1 MEDKLY
7 KTPNGK
13 TFEETY
19 LRERYGDKFG
29 LFVATGQLVE
39 IEGGTIED
47 EVQLEEEIWI
57 APNGKEFMT
66 SELVERYGPDG
77 FEKYKDQF
85 KKKNPTE
92 TPIPTPPQ
100 EVGGENVESD
110 YSIALKENLS
120 GSDTDTSDQFT
131 DEVNQIKLKKKAFDE
146 ETQKLLDELYTLNLP
161 DNEEADRMNEI
172 FQRPGGLTDEEYR
185 IAELDKYDFS
195 ENLTQGDKD
204 TRVQNILQNK
214 PNNINYRDNSDD
226 PSPVIR
232 EVDSIYKQNVKN
244 QQKEIQQ
251 TVDSIKQANQDA
263 QKAAQVNRANKKR
276 EEEAIIKLQQDGIKI
291 DEDFKSSLNLINED
305 FFDYTSSKKSANA
318 LNAAFNK
325 YGISANSGSLPYGQT
340 GRHAVFLTN
349 KDGSSQ
355 YAVKFTDVKL
365 DKAASMKEL
374 REFIIANAVEPKD
387 NYIPDAEEED
397 IIRKSFRAKNSRTQ
411 ALVNPDG
418 TLSTHLFTQYEEDGK
433 FYVVPTLFPKDP
445 NQSSSRREDWFK
457 LDMDDSITLAKR
469 RGEVF
474 EFATEKEAQDFA
486 EGAWKNVSTVDLEGE
501 KFYKERG
508 LDYSGART
516 MYDEYEAARDERL
529 MIDDIL
535 ERLENSDKYYEFSEE
550 EIEEIKLKYPDL
562 VVDGRVILD
571 AGSEEETTEL
581 RQRRDELLKIE
592 ESRFEGVIDNQDMAR
607 AREDFDAYLAGQ
619 RRKNAQGAAAINRLA
634 KYNYTMLD
642 AEVINTFGV
651 RASDLVNYVPTEEW
665 EAEVK
670 NDYIAKLNTIVQTED
685 AAALKYDLAKTY
697 FTEKEN
703 KNIQA
708 EFTDNWEAIQKSWT
722 DGYAR
727 GMAIEQIV
735 MMQLGITDMEDPND
749 KAEAALK
756 ISEALSQQSGTQ
768 SRVNARYFG
777 QKTSAEGWNNFKRDP
792 MEWALGLAANSISQ
806 MLPYGMWI
814 IPSTTATGVGIGAV
828 SGAPV
833 GGVGAVPGAI
843 TGGAWGLRTGF
854 GATSFAM
861 EYGNA
866 FLEAMDSQGYNFLN
880 PADVEMAIMDE
891 KVWEETND
899 RGVKRGL
906 TIGTVDFI
914 SAGLAGRVFK
924 AGTLATRTTALG
936 AFTAERFVF
945 DPFMEATGEYLAQK
959 SVGDEIDWLEVG
971 AEAGGGFGNQSS
983 QAAVN
988 VYIDQR
994 NRSTV
999 DIADKLANNRS
1010 FFMNERASNSRIS
1023 EWANNMFQLG
1033 KIDEATNQKIQKN
1046 VGTRKTV
1053 NELLGVNKA
1062 SRLNSGKTRRVRTR
1076 LSELIEAKNL
1086 LTATPS
1092 LKEVYAKTIKEI
1104 NEEIRQTVLDGDV
1117 VLEKDIQNNENVGGT
1132 GVNLDAVLGKTKEDA
1147 APTYYWRGKLVTK
1160 AKFMNNVEKQKE
1172 PGALQKLRNKLTGTI
1187 GASTKVFGDFEAQV
1201 ELKKLKDA
1209 IQERSTKKVDVQE
1222 QTTDGGTVGEGN
1234 VQQEL
1239 TIESVETETTKPEEL
1254 AVGTN
1259 AITFTRDGEIRNATY
1274 SEVVEDVS
1282 KENDEQTTGVKKVKF
1297 IGEVTNKKTG
1307 KKRKTKTNV
1316 GVPIQETRFK
1326 NFDVKEQL
1334 IEDGV
1339 LEEDFEGDIEV
1350 IEVTVVPETT
1360 KSKAAGNTIFKVRA
1374 REKGGTAF
1382 GSVIYEGIIATEK
1395 TTEDAVSETT
1405 EEAVSETT
1413 EEIFSDVELEN
1424 ISEELKD
1431 LEAFVKRENPKF
1443 SIKPNLTTQEKQKA
1457 LDDEAYRILTEAE
1470 NAGLSEDA
1478 YTVENPNIQT
1488 IPIVVTENSELG
1500 KRVKRMGLNELIGK
1514 KINLVMADQLV
1525 TNSRYMGGPFFP
1537 LQDGLYN
1544 KVAWASMD
1552 TKAANK
1558 IIKGAINADYTV
1570 VYNMTPNA
1578 VNANVAMRTEF
1589 LSRLEN
1595 LDAETQSIIF
1605 EQVKD
1610 HLANK
1615 VYKKDTAKVKELLTN
1630 STTLEEFFDGLDFD
1644 VTVKSKV
1651 IEDILPFRTKEAQTE
1666 LGQTLQ
1672 DLGITLEEVQESI
1685 TEQFVK
1691 DLPAGAMT
1699 MVLEV
1704 QDKNGNKVTEETKA
1718 EALISP
1724 KQQTEEGLKQ
1734 HPNYPVYIRGKAIGL
1749 LEETVPFWNV
1759 VPTSMETINKKAAGI
1774 ITDKQGRTRTRKQ
1787 QERDAMRGAEMNADK
1802 ARQTSEPT
1810 ASQYT
1815 RFINLLSK
1823 AFPGV
1828 EVVNDQAMFDE
1839 LLMQPSVVTL
1849 TTKQERTEKQIIYGA
1864 VFQGK
1869 IYLNPARSNFNTPIH
1884 EFGHIW
1890 NAMAKEFRPELYN
1903 KGIELIQGTEY
1914 VTQVLENKQYQKII
1928 KEMREDGATE
1938 AEIQEFINE
1947 EALAT
1952 AIGNKGESFVN
1963 ASIKKGFKNWLNRLF
1978 NFVKSVVGLSK
1989 YTDEQIQD
1997 ITLDEFLQGVV
2008 VDLLSGQEVFINAEV
2023 KNIDNTVKLM
2033 AVENDAITTMVSKL
2047 RQEGFS
2053 DVAIRKYLQ
2062 SKNFLATEIKEAMAI
2077 EADQVLFNDT
2087 FVPAEFG
2094 NVEGGMLVGK
2104 QIFDQV
2110 IKKLKAYA
2118 KPTRTKPRAETAEEK
2133 VIRANKLRAANPKL
2147 FALTDNEI
2155 LAKYPNVGIKGE
2167 IKGEP
2172 KTKAQIRQ
2180 KALEL
2185 LRANEIFQQQ
2195 PQITQEALIVALDR
2209 TIDTR
2214 ANVQVQQE
2222 ISAIKRTI
2230 KSRREGAKTL
2240 QEAKRRLRMYIRG
2253 AIPRT
2258 DNYTSTQVNK
2268 FIKIVAEATDATIL
2282 RDIDKIN
2289 AEVEKTREK
2298 IKKLVIRDIKKL
2310 VKDKSK
2316 KRITQSRKGKS
2327 KGVSAETQAFM
2338 EQADIVLNS
2347 VLKNDIDKLES
2358 IRQELAENEQEIFQL
2373 IIKLN
2378 DGQKLT
2384 RAEERLV
2391 NLAYAYDNFS
2401 DLQSLSLEEV
2411 QALLKK
2417 FKTLR
2422 AEGIKTFKSR
2432 REARALEQQAIN
2444 RQAEEQIVEDY
2455 SDIVVDDEGNAK
2467 NSQQLRRDRENI
2479 NKLLNEGKYMKWI
2492 MTYLNHWRMNSWN
2505 SVVTAF
2511 TNNMKHLGTLTTQI
2525 DNAGRGKF
2533 FFENI
2538 YKRLN
2543 RADEAN
2549 MQSYFRTQD
2558 TIDSIVNTVEGIDNG
2573 MKQVRELVYQ
2583 EGVINIRVREIKS
2596 DGTVQENFQTADY
2609 NRDQLLRIY
2618 ALYKD
2623 PIQRAKLEKQGFTP
2637 KVMEDVEAFLGTQ
2650 LTGVA
2655 DKIVEYLSNDY
2666 YNGIND
2672 VYRQV
2677 NDVNLSYI
2685 ANYFPTQTVSTAR
2698 FGRMLEDGDFGGLFN
2713 AETSPSLKERANV
2726 KDGVKTDVTFTQT
2739 LQTHVKQ
2746 MERYKAYAAPTKILA
2761 GIMSDPYV
2769 VSMLEAMGLTN
2780 NVRQAINY
2788 AINPDAFA
2796 KNSATN
2802 FKFINKLQSR
2812 YTSFALALKLM
2823 QIPKQASSFINALEE
2838 YTFRKDKA
2846 TLGLDVLMFM
2856 FDSAVLAAN
2865 LIAELVD
2872 YGLDKGLGVKIGLEN
2887 KPFQEAMLMSGT
2899 FRKRVALGV
2908 EGDLMGLESGQ
2919 PTYGS
2924 FETNQKLYAK
2934 LGRRGR
2940 KLAAMPTIIGDFMGV
2955 MGYMVNYR
2963 RNIKNG
2969 MPKAEALEAFND
2981 YNATQQSRRATEKI
2995 PLQMNPTIFTR
3006 AFTMFGSTLFLQMN
3020 KVMMKA
3026 DSILM
3031 DGYRYATEGQN
3042 KQDLPKIKD
3051 IRGLYLNLAIANV
3064 MFTAMSNIFLLTR
3077 GDDEDKQIAYQRM
3090 LDAMFGLNLIY
3101 ALPFIGESAEQA
3113 INDLRGTRRKA
3124 QGGINPIKSVWNRWM
3139 NAVKYD
3145 DKNAIS
3151 EGVKTLIE
3159 IYAGVQGDPLYALA
3173 EMFGGEFDEDTMYKL
3188 LGVSYSYRPKKQ
3200 KTTRR
3205 TTKRP
3210 KRESLDDV
3218 DVTFED
3224 ELTIE

>member
-1 MEDKLY
+1 MDNKLY

-13 TFEETY
+13 TFDEAY
-19 LRERYGDKFG
+19 LREKFG
-29 LFVATGQLVE
+29 DDFGLLVATGQLEE
-39 IEGGTIED
+39 IENPPLEEEVIED
-47 EVQLEEEIWI
+47 EIFI
-57 APNGKEFMT
+57 TPNGKEFT
-66 SELVERYGPDG
+66 TTQLIEKFGPVG
-77 FEKYKDQF
+77 FEEIKDQL
-85 KKKNPTE
+85 KKKNQDGTF
-92 TPIPTPPQ
+92 
-100 EVGGENVESD
+100 SD
-110 YSIALKENLS
+110 SSFNL
-120 GSDTDTSDQFT
+120 
-131 DEVNQIKLKKKAFDE
+131 
-146 ETQKLLDELYTLNLP
+146 
-161 DNEEADRMNEI
+161 EEALGVSDLSEVEPPSDERAEAVTVRDNQSFVNPAI
-172 FQRPGGLTDEEYR
+172 PPGVSEEDAAIKIQQDLEQNLQETAEFN
-185 IAELDKYDFS
+185 IAEAEYDSVSRARKLD
-195 ENLTQGDKD
+195 QDKA
-204 TRVQNILQNK
+204 NK
-214 PNNINYRDNSDD
+214 
-226 PSPVIR
+226 
-232 EVDSIYKQNVKN
+232 EFAKK
-244 QQKEIQQ
+244 QKETEQALENAGIQ
-251 TVDSIKQANQDA
+251 
-263 QKAAQVNRANKKR
+263 
-276 EEEAIIKLQQDGIKI
+276 L
-291 DEDFKSSLNLINED
+291 DEDFKSAIQLVNKDLVLAEQDEAARAING
-305 FFDYTSSKKSANA
+305 
-318 LNAAFNK
+318 AFGK
-325 YGISANSGSLPYGQT
+325 YGINAYSTGILGRDTIVIQNFDGTNSIT
-340 GRHAVFLTN
+340 VEV
-349 KDGSSQ
+349 DE
-355 YAVKFTDVKL
+355 FTDAQALENSKKIR
-365 DKAASMKEL
+365 D
-374 REFIIANAVEPKD
+374 FITLNAMNVED
-387 NYIPDAEEED
+387 NYTPEGKDED
-397 IIRKSFRAKNSRTQ
+397 LIRKAFRAKQSRPIG
-411 ALVNPDG
+411 LINDDG
-418 TLSTHLFTQYEEDGK
+418 TMSTHKFMQYEEDGK
-433 FYVVPTLFPKDP
+433 FYVVPTVFPRDP
-445 NQSSSRREDWFK
+445 ENMSTRREDWFK
-457 LDMDDSITLAKR
+457 FNMDDSITMAKL
-469 RGEVF
+469 RGEVYEF
-474 EFATEKEAQDFA
+474 ETEEEAQDFA
-486 EGAWKNVSTVDLEGE
+486 EGAWKNVSTVDLEGQR
-501 KFYKERG
+501 FYQDRG
-508 LDYSGART
+508 LDYNSARVLF
-516 MYDEYEAARDERL
+516 DNYEAARDERIFL
-529 MIDDIL
+529 ENVLAEAETVDKYGKLGPRALKFENLTEEEKELYGDLYVGGYLVNDAI
-535 ERLENSDKYYEFSEE
+535 ERLEEVK
-550 EIEEIKLKYPDL
+550 
-562 VVDGRVILD
+562 
-571 AGSEEETTEL
+571 
-581 RQRRDELLKIE
+581 QIE
-592 ESRFEGVIDNQDMAR
+592 ESLFETVIDNQDIAR
-607 AREDFDAYLAGQ
+607 AREDFDAYLAKQ
-619 RRKNAQGAAAINRLA
+619 RREKAQSAAAINQLA
-634 KYNYTMLD
+634 QFDYMKLD
-642 AEVINTFGV
+642 SETINQFGV
-651 RASDLVNYVPTEEW
+651 RADALPTYKPKTTY
-665 EAEVK
+665 EAKLKDSYLER
-670 NDYIAKLNTIVQTED
+670 LNTISQTEK
-685 AAALKYDLAKTY
+685 AAALKYDIAKTY
-697 FTEKEN
+697 FNEKEN
-703 KNIQA
+703 KYIQE
-708 EFTDNWEAIQKSWT
+708 EFVDNLESFMEQWRN
-722 DGYAR
+722 GYAR
-727 GMAIEQIV
+727 GMAIEQLV
-735 MMQLGITDMEDPND
+735 MMQLGITDMDDPND
-749 KAEAALK
+749 KEEAARK
-756 ISEALSQQSGTQ
+756 ISEALLSQSNKQ
-768 SRVNARYFG
+768 SRTVARYFN
-777 QKTSAEGWNNFKRDP
+777 QKSGAEGWNNFKRDP
-792 MEWALGLAANSISQ
+792 LEWMTSLAANSISQ

-814 IPSTTATGVGIGAV
+814 IPSTTAMGTGTGAAIG
-828 SGAPV
+828 GAT
-833 GGVGAVPGAI
+833 GGLPGAI
-843 TGGAWGLRTGF
+843 AGGKTGAVWGLRTGF
-854 GATSFAM
+854 AATSFAM

-866 FLEAMDSQGYNFLN
+866 FIEAMESQGYNYLN
-880 PADVEMAIMDE
+880 PADVEAAISDE
-891 KVWEETND
+891 NVWAETND

-906 TIGTVDFI
+906 AIGTVDFL
-914 SAGLAGRVFK
+914 SMGLAGRIFRASK
-924 AGTLATRTTALG
+924 LSGRGTALA
-936 AFTAERFVF
+936 AFTAERFTF

-959 SVGDEIDWLEVG
+959 AVGDEIDWLEIG
-971 AEAGGGFGNQSS
+971 AEAGGAAGNQTM

-994 NRSTV
+994 NRSNL
-999 DIADKLANNRS
+999 DIANRLANNINEL
-1010 FFMNERASNSRIS
+1010 MNESASDERIS
-1023 EWANNMFQLG
+1023 QWATNMFNLG
-1033 KIDEATNQKIQKN
+1033 KIDADTNQKIQKN
-1046 VGTRKTV
+1046 VGLR
-1053 NELLGVNKA
+1053 
-1062 SRLNSGKTRRVRTR
+1062 
-1076 LSELIEAKNL
+1076 
-1086 LTATPS
+1086 
-1092 LKEVYAKTIKEI
+1092 KTIKELLGGRKTKKAVKVRLAELLQAKEELSTDTNKKNIYKSVLKRI
-1104 NEEIRQTVLDGDV
+1104 NDEISQIVETGV
-1117 VLEKDIQNNENVGGT
+1117 VPEQMKIENNENVGGI
-1132 GVNLDAVLGKTKEDA
+1132 GVNLDAILGKTKPDKTAE
-1147 APTYYWRGKLVTK
+1147 YKWRGKRVTRQRFLDKLAKVTK
-1160 AKFMNNVEKQKE
+1160 ASQLGKNTGVSNDLEV
-1172 PGALQKLRNKLTGTI
+1172 LTELI
-1187 GASTKVFGDFEAQV
+1187 KV
-1201 ELKKLKDA
+1201 KDA
-1209 IQERSTKKVDVQE
+1209 IQKPSTEKVDVQE
-1222 QTTDGGTVGEGN
+1222 QTTDGSTVGEGN
-1234 VQQEL
+1234 VQQES
-1239 TIESVETETTKPEEL
+1239 TTESVTTETETESVEVLDDNQYATTPFLLRSRPKTAEEE
-1254 AVGTN
+1254 AVAYEGNKEKSEEFYIDKTIEKMKERGKTADEIFDKLVQRYGLMMN
-1259 AITFTRDGEIRNATY
+1259 EVLSFKKYVEGKVNGDIKTDIRTYRLGKQQAIANATA
-1274 SEVVEDVS
+1274 E
-1282 KENDEQTTGVKKVKF
+1282 
-1297 IGEVTNKKTG
+1297 
-1307 KKRKTKTNV
+1307 
-1316 GVPIQETRFK
+1316 
-1326 NFDVKEQL
+1326 
-1334 IEDGV
+1334 
-1339 LEEDFEGDIEV
+1339 
-1350 IEVTVVPETT
+1350 
-1360 KSKAAGNTIFKVRA
+1360 
-1374 REKGGTAF
+1374 
-1382 GSVIYEGIIATEK
+1382 
-1395 TTEDAVSETT
+1395 AVSETT
-1405 EEAVSETT
+1405 ETEETT

-1470 NAGLSEDA
+1470 NAGLSENA
-1478 YTVENPNIQT
+1478 YTVENPQVQT
-1488 IPIVVTENSELG
+1488 IPIIITENSELAN
-1500 KRVKRMGLNELIGK
+1500 RVRRMGLDELIGK

-1544 KVAWASMD
+1544 KVAWASMNK
-1552 TKAANK
+1552 KAAND
-1558 IIKGAINADYTV
+1558 IIKGAIDADYTV

-1578 VNANVAMRTEF
+1578 VNANVAIRTEF

-1595 LDAETQSIIF
+1595 LDADTQSIIF

-1610 HLANK
+1610 HLTDK
-1615 VYKKDTAKVKELLTN
+1615 VYGEKGKDTTKVKDLLTN
-1630 STTLEEFFDGLDFD
+1630 STTLEEFFDGLNFE
-1644 VTVKSKV
+1644 VTVKAKV
-1651 IEDILPFRTKEAQTE
+1651 IKDILPTKTKNAESE

-1704 QDKNGNKVTEETKA
+1704 QDKNGNKVTEQTKS
-1718 EALISP
+1718 EALITSE
-1724 KQQTEEGLKQ
+1724 QQTEEGLKP

-1759 VPTSMETINKKAAGI
+1759 VPDSMEKIDAKTTGQITRDSGKKSTAKQIVNDTMRSAMMNQ
-1774 ITDKQGRTRTRKQ
+1774 DKTV
-1787 QERDAMRGAEMNADK
+1787 
-1802 ARQTSEPT
+1802 QTSEPT

-1815 RFINLLSK
+1815 RFINLLTK

-1828 EVVNDQAMFDE
+1828 EVVNDQALFDE
-1839 LLMQPSVVTL
+1839 LLLQPSVVAL
-1849 TTKQERTEKQIIYGA
+1849 TTKAEREQKQIIYGA

-1890 NAMAKEFRPELYN
+1890 NTMAKELRPELYN

-2008 VDLLSGQEVFINAEV
+2008 VDLLSGEEVFVNAEV

-2033 AVENDAITTMVSKL
+2033 AVENDALTTMVSTL
-2047 RQEGFS
+2047 RQQGFS
-2053 DVAIRKYLQ
+2053 DIAIRKFLQ
-2062 SKNFLATEIKEAMAI
+2062 NKNYSAIEIKEAMAI
-2077 EADQVLFNDT
+2077 EAEQVLFNDS

-2094 NVEGGMLVGK
+2094 NVEGGMLVGR
-2104 QIFDQV
+2104 QLFDQV

-2118 KPTRTKPRAETAEEK
+2118 KPTRTKPRTETAEEK
-2133 VIRANKLRAANPKL
+2133 VIRANKLREANPKL
-2147 FALTDNEI
+2147 FALTDKEI

-2185 LRANEIFQQQ
+2185 LRENEIFQQQ
-2195 PQITQEALIVALDR
+2195 PQITQDALIVALDR
-2209 TIDTR
+2209 VIDTR
-2214 ANVQVQQE
+2214 ANVQVQKE

-2230 KSRREGAKTL
+2230 KNRKEGAKTL
-2240 QEAKRRLRMYIRG
+2240 QEAKRRLRMYIRS

-2289 AEVEKTREK
+2289 TEVEKTREK

-2316 KRITQSRKGKS
+2316 KRITQSRKGRS

-2338 EQADIVLNS
+2338 EQADIVLNA
-2347 VLKNDIDKLES
+2347 VLKNDLDKLES
-2358 IRQELAENEQEIFQL
+2358 IKQEIAENEQEIFQL
-2373 IIKLN
+2373 ILKLN

-2417 FKTLR
+2417 FKELR
-2422 AEGIKTFKSR
+2422 AEGIRTFKSR

-2444 RQAEEQIVEDY
+2444 KQAEEQIVEDY
-2455 SDIVVDDEGNAK
+2455 GDIVVDDEGNAK

-2511 TNNMKHLGTLTTQI
+2511 TNNMKHLGTLTNQI

-2549 MQSYFRTQD
+2549 MNGYFRTQD
-2558 TIDSIVNTVEGIDNG
+2558 TLDSIVNSIEGIDRG

-2583 EGVINIRVREIKS
+2583 EGVLTVRVREIKA
-2596 DGTVQENFQTADY
+2596 DGTVQKNFQTADY

-2623 PIQRAKLEKQGFTP
+2623 PVQRAKLEKQGFTP
-2637 KVMEDVEAFLGTQ
+2637 KVMEEVEAFLGTQ
-2650 LTGVA
+2650 LTEVA
-2655 DKIVEYLSNDY
+2655 DKIVDFLSNEY
-2666 YNGIND
+2666 YNEIND

-2726 KDGVKTDVTFTQT
+2726 KDGVRTDVSFTAT

-2769 VSMLEAMGLTN
+2769 VSMLEAMGLTKN
-2780 NVRQAINY
+2780 LKTAINY

-2796 KNSATN
+2796 KNTATN
-2802 FKFINKLQSR
+2802 FGFINRLQSR

-2846 TLGLDVLMFM
+2846 TVGLDVLMFM

-2865 LIAELVD
+2865 LVAELVD
-2872 YGLDKGLGVKIGLEN
+2872 YGLDKGAGIKIGLES
-2887 KPFQEAMLMSGT
+2887 KPFQEAMAMSST
-2899 FRKRVALGV
+2899 FRKRVELGV

-2919 PTYGS
+2919 PTYGN
-2924 FETNQKLYAK
+2924 FETNQKLWAK

-2940 KLAAMPTIIGDFMGV
+2940 RLAAMPTIIGDFMGV

-2969 MPKAEALEAFND
+2969 MTKAEALEAFND
-2981 YNATQQSRRATEKI
+2981 YNVTQQSRRATEKI

-3020 KVMMKA
+3020 KVMMKS

-3031 DGYRYATEGQN
+3031 DGYRYITEGQK

-3064 MFTAMSNIFLLTR
+3064 MFTAMANIFLLTR
-3077 GDDEDKQIAYQRM
+3077 GDDEDKRIAYQRM
-3090 LDAMFGLNLIY
+3090 MDAMFGLNLIY
-3101 ALPFIGESAEQA
+3101 SLPFIGQYAEQA
-3113 INDLRGTRRKA
+3113 IYDLRGERRKA
-3124 QGGINPIKSVWNRWM
+3124 SGGINPILSVYNKWRNGVR
-3139 NAVKYD
+3139 YD
-3145 DKNAIS
+3145 DENAILQ
-3151 EGVKTLIE
+3151 GARVLTE
-3159 IYAGVQGDPLYALA
+3159 IAFGVQGDPLIALA
-3173 EMFGGEFDEDTMYKL
+3173 ELFSGQFDEDTMYKL
-3188 LGVSYSYRPKKQ
+3188 LGVSYSYRPNKQ
-3200 KTTRR
+3200 KTTSR

-3210 KRESLDDV
+3210 KRASLDEV

-3224 ELTIE
+3224 ELIIE

>member
-1 MEDKLY
+1 MDNKLY

-13 TFEETY
+13 TFDEPY
-19 LRERYGDKFG
+19 LREKFG
-29 LFVATGQLVE
+29 DDFGLLVATGQLEE
-39 IEGGTIED
+39 IENPPLEEEVIED
-47 EVQLEEEIWI
+47 EIFLT
-57 APNGKEFMT
+57 PNGKEFT
-66 SELVERYGPDG
+66 TTQLIEKFGPVG
-77 FEKYKDQF
+77 FEEIKDQL
-85 KKKNPTE
+85 KKKNQDGTF
-92 TPIPTPPQ
+92 
-100 EVGGENVESD
+100 SD
-110 YSIALKENLS
+110 SSFNL
-120 GSDTDTSDQFT
+120 
-131 DEVNQIKLKKKAFDE
+131 
-146 ETQKLLDELYTLNLP
+146 
-161 DNEEADRMNEI
+161 EEALGVSDLSEVEPPSDERAEAVTVRDNQSFVNPAI
-172 FQRPGGLTDEEYR
+172 PPGVSEEDAAIKIQQDLEQNLQETAEFN
-185 IAELDKYDFS
+185 IAEAEYDSVSRARKLD
-195 ENLTQGDKD
+195 QDKA
-204 TRVQNILQNK
+204 NK
-214 PNNINYRDNSDD
+214 
-226 PSPVIR
+226 
-232 EVDSIYKQNVKN
+232 EFAKK
-244 QQKEIQQ
+244 QKETEQALENAGIQ
-251 TVDSIKQANQDA
+251 
-263 QKAAQVNRANKKR
+263 
-276 EEEAIIKLQQDGIKI
+276 L
-291 DEDFKSSLNLINED
+291 DEDFKSAIQLVNKDLVLAEQDEAARAING
-305 FFDYTSSKKSANA
+305 
-318 LNAAFNK
+318 AFGK
-325 YGISANSGSLPYGQT
+325 YGINAYSTGILGRDTIVIQNFDGTNSIT
-340 GRHAVFLTN
+340 VEV
-349 KDGSSQ
+349 DE
-355 YAVKFTDVKL
+355 FTDAQALENSKKIR
-365 DKAASMKEL
+365 D
-374 REFIIANAVEPKD
+374 FITLNAMNVED
-387 NYIPDAEEED
+387 NYTPEGKDED
-397 IIRKSFRAKNSRTQ
+397 LIRKAFRAKQSRPIG
-411 ALVNPDG
+411 LINDDG
-418 TLSTHLFTQYEEDGK
+418 TMSTHKFMQYEEDGK
-433 FYVVPTLFPKDP
+433 FYVVPTVFPRDP
-445 NQSSSRREDWFK
+445 ENMSTRREDWFK
-457 LDMDDSITLAKR
+457 FNMDDSITMAKL
-469 RGEVF
+469 RGEVYEF
-474 EFATEKEAQDFA
+474 ETEEEAQDFA
-486 EGAWKNVSTVDLEGE
+486 EGAWKNVSTVDLEGQR
-501 KFYKERG
+501 FYQDRG
-508 LDYSGART
+508 LDYNSARVLF
-516 MYDEYEAARDERL
+516 DNYEAARDERIFL
-529 MIDDIL
+529 ENVLAEAETVDKYGKLGPRALKFENLTEEEKELYGDLYVGGYLVNDAI
-535 ERLENSDKYYEFSEE
+535 ERLEEVK
-550 EIEEIKLKYPDL
+550 
-562 VVDGRVILD
+562 
-571 AGSEEETTEL
+571 
-581 RQRRDELLKIE
+581 QIE
-592 ESRFEGVIDNQDMAR
+592 ESLFETVIDNQDIAR
-607 AREDFDAYLAGQ
+607 AREDFDAYLAKQ
-619 RRKNAQGAAAINRLA
+619 RREKAQSAAAINQLA
-634 KYNYTMLD
+634 QFDYMKLD
-642 AEVINTFGV
+642 SETINQFGV
-651 RASDLVNYVPTEEW
+651 RADALPTYKPKTTY
-665 EAEVK
+665 EAKLKDSYLER
-670 NDYIAKLNTIVQTED
+670 LNTISQTEK
-685 AAALKYDLAKTY
+685 AAALKYDIAKTY
-697 FTEKEN
+697 FNEKEN
-703 KNIQA
+703 KYIQE
-708 EFTDNWEAIQKSWT
+708 EFVDNLESFMEQWRN
-722 DGYAR
+722 GYAR
-727 GMAIEQIV
+727 GMAIEQLV
-735 MMQLGITDMEDPND
+735 MMQLGITDMDDPND
-749 KAEAALK
+749 KEEAARK
-756 ISEALSQQSGTQ
+756 ISEALLSQSNKQ
-768 SRVNARYFG
+768 SRTVARYFN
-777 QKTSAEGWNNFKRDP
+777 QKSGAEGWNNFKRDP
-792 MEWALGLAANSISQ
+792 LEWMTSLAANSISQ

-814 IPSTTATGVGIGAV
+814 IPSTTAMGTGTGAAIG
-828 SGAPV
+828 GAT
-833 GGVGAVPGAI
+833 GGLPGAI
-843 TGGAWGLRTGF
+843 AGGKTGAVWGLRTGF
-854 GATSFAM
+854 AATSFAM

-866 FLEAMDSQGYNFLN
+866 FIEAMESQGYNYLN
-880 PADVEMAIMDE
+880 PADVEAAISDE
-891 KVWEETND
+891 NVWAETND

-906 TIGTVDFI
+906 AIGTVDFL
-914 SAGLAGRVFK
+914 SMGLAGRIFRASK
-924 AGTLATRTTALG
+924 LSGRGTALA
-936 AFTAERFVF
+936 AFTAERFTF

-959 SVGDEIDWLEVG
+959 AVGDEIDWLEIG
-971 AEAGGGFGNQSS
+971 AEAGGAAGNQTM

-994 NRSTV
+994 NRSNL
-999 DIADKLANNRS
+999 DIANRLANNINEL
-1010 FFMNERASNSRIS
+1010 MNESASDERIS
-1023 EWANNMFQLG
+1023 QWATNMFNLG
-1033 KIDEATNQKIQKN
+1033 KIDADTNQKIQKN
-1046 VGTRKTV
+1046 VGLR
-1053 NELLGVNKA
+1053 
-1062 SRLNSGKTRRVRTR
+1062 
-1076 LSELIEAKNL
+1076 
-1086 LTATPS
+1086 
-1092 LKEVYAKTIKEI
+1092 KTIKELLGGRKTKKAVKVRLAELLQAKEELSTDTNKKNIYKSVLKRI
-1104 NEEIRQTVLDGDV
+1104 NDEISQIVETGV
-1117 VLEKDIQNNENVGGT
+1117 VPEQMKIENNENVGGI
-1132 GVNLDAVLGKTKEDA
+1132 GVNLDAILGKTKPDKTAE
-1147 APTYYWRGKLVTK
+1147 YKWRGKRVTRQRFLDKLAKVTK
-1160 AKFMNNVEKQKE
+1160 ASQLGKNTGVSNDLEV
-1172 PGALQKLRNKLTGTI
+1172 LTELI
-1187 GASTKVFGDFEAQV
+1187 KV
-1201 ELKKLKDA
+1201 KDA
-1209 IQERSTKKVDVQE
+1209 IQKPSTEKVDVQE
-1222 QTTDGGTVGEGN
+1222 QTTDGSTVGEGN
-1234 VQQEL
+1234 VQQES
-1239 TIESVETETTKPEEL
+1239 TTESVTTETETESVEVLDDNQYATTPFLLRSRPKTAEEE
-1254 AVGTN
+1254 AVAYEGNKEKSEEFYIDKTIEKMKERGKTADEIFDKLVQRYGLMMN
-1259 AITFTRDGEIRNATY
+1259 EVLSFKKYVEGKVNGDIKTDIRTYRLGKQQAIANATA
-1274 SEVVEDVS
+1274 E
-1282 KENDEQTTGVKKVKF
+1282 
-1297 IGEVTNKKTG
+1297 
-1307 KKRKTKTNV
+1307 
-1316 GVPIQETRFK
+1316 
-1326 NFDVKEQL
+1326 
-1334 IEDGV
+1334 
-1339 LEEDFEGDIEV
+1339 
-1350 IEVTVVPETT
+1350 
-1360 KSKAAGNTIFKVRA
+1360 
-1374 REKGGTAF
+1374 
-1382 GSVIYEGIIATEK
+1382 
-1395 TTEDAVSETT
+1395 AVSETT
-1405 EEAVSETT
+1405 ETEETT

-1470 NAGLSEDA
+1470 NAGLSENA
-1478 YTVENPNIQT
+1478 YTVENPQVQT
-1488 IPIVVTENSELG
+1488 IPIIITENSELAN
-1500 KRVKRMGLNELIGK
+1500 RVRRMGLDELIGK

-1544 KVAWASMD
+1544 KVAWASMNK
-1552 TKAANK
+1552 KAAND
-1558 IIKGAINADYTV
+1558 IIKGAIDADYTV

-1578 VNANVAMRTEF
+1578 VNANVAIRTEF

-1595 LDAETQSIIF
+1595 LDADTQSIIF

-1610 HLANK
+1610 HLTDK
-1615 VYKKDTAKVKELLTN
+1615 VYGEKGKDTTKVKDLLTN
-1630 STTLEEFFDGLDFD
+1630 STTLEEFFDGLNFE
-1644 VTVKSKV
+1644 VTVKAKV
-1651 IEDILPFRTKEAQTE
+1651 IKDILPTKTKNAESE

-1704 QDKNGNKVTEETKA
+1704 QDKNGNKVTEQTKS
-1718 EALISP
+1718 EALITSE
-1724 KQQTEEGLKQ
+1724 QQTEEGLKP

-1759 VPTSMETINKKAAGI
+1759 VPDSMEKIDAKTTGQITRDSGKKSTAKQIVNDTMRSAMMNQ
-1774 ITDKQGRTRTRKQ
+1774 DKTV
-1787 QERDAMRGAEMNADK
+1787 
-1802 ARQTSEPT
+1802 QTSEPT

-1815 RFINLLSK
+1815 RFINLLTK

-1828 EVVNDQAMFDE
+1828 EVVNDQALFDE
-1839 LLMQPSVVTL
+1839 LLLQPSVVAL
-1849 TTKQERTEKQIIYGA
+1849 TTKAEREQKQIIYGA

-1890 NAMAKEFRPELYN
+1890 NTMAKELRPELYN

-2008 VDLLSGQEVFINAEV
+2008 VDLLSGEEVFVNAEV

-2033 AVENDAITTMVSKL
+2033 AVENDALTTMVSTL
-2047 RQEGFS
+2047 RQQGFS
-2053 DVAIRKYLQ
+2053 DIAIRKFLQ
-2062 SKNFLATEIKEAMAI
+2062 NKNYSAIEIKEAMAI
-2077 EADQVLFNDT
+2077 EAEQVLFNDS

-2094 NVEGGMLVGK
+2094 NVEGGMLVGR
-2104 QIFDQV
+2104 QLFDQV

-2118 KPTRTKPRAETAEEK
+2118 KPTRTKPRTETAEEK
-2133 VIRANKLRAANPKL
+2133 VIRANKLREANPKL
-2147 FALTDNEI
+2147 FALTDKEI

-2185 LRANEIFQQQ
+2185 LRENEIFQQQ
-2195 PQITQEALIVALDR
+2195 PQITQDALIVALDR
-2209 TIDTR
+2209 VIDTR
-2214 ANVQVQQE
+2214 ANVQVQKE

-2230 KSRREGAKTL
+2230 KNRKEGAKTL
-2240 QEAKRRLRMYIRG
+2240 QEAKRRLRMYIRS

-2289 AEVEKTREK
+2289 TEVEKTREK

-2316 KRITQSRKGKS
+2316 KRITQSRKGRS

-2338 EQADIVLNS
+2338 EQADIVLNA
-2347 VLKNDIDKLES
+2347 VLKNDLDKLES
-2358 IRQELAENEQEIFQL
+2358 IKQEIAENEQEIFQL
-2373 IIKLN
+2373 ILKLN

-2417 FKTLR
+2417 FKELR
-2422 AEGIKTFKSR
+2422 AEGIRTFKSR

-2444 RQAEEQIVEDY
+2444 KQAEEQIVEDY
-2455 SDIVVDDEGNAK
+2455 GDIVVDDEGNAK

-2511 TNNMKHLGTLTTQI
+2511 TNNMKHLGTLTNQI

-2549 MQSYFRTQD
+2549 MNGYFRTQD
-2558 TIDSIVNTVEGIDNG
+2558 TLDSIVNSIEGIDRG

-2583 EGVINIRVREIKS
+2583 EGVLTVRVREIKA
-2596 DGTVQENFQTADY
+2596 DGTVQKNFQTADY

-2623 PIQRAKLEKQGFTP
+2623 PVQRAKLEKQGFTP
-2637 KVMEDVEAFLGTQ
+2637 KVMEEVEAFLGTQ
-2650 LTGVA
+2650 LTEVA
-2655 DKIVEYLSNDY
+2655 DKIVDFLSNEY
-2666 YNGIND
+2666 YNEIND

-2726 KDGVKTDVTFTQT
+2726 KDGVRTDVSFTAT

-2769 VSMLEAMGLTN
+2769 VSMLEAMGLTKN
-2780 NVRQAINY
+2780 LKTAINY

-2796 KNSATN
+2796 KNTATN
-2802 FKFINKLQSR
+2802 FGFINRLQSR

-2846 TLGLDVLMFM
+2846 TVGLDVLMFM

-2865 LIAELVD
+2865 LVAELVD
-2872 YGLDKGLGVKIGLEN
+2872 YGLDKGAGIKIGLES
-2887 KPFQEAMLMSGT
+2887 KPFQEAMAMSST
-2899 FRKRVALGV
+2899 FRKRVELGV

-2919 PTYGS
+2919 PTYGN
-2924 FETNQKLYAK
+2924 FETNQKLWAK

-2940 KLAAMPTIIGDFMGV
+2940 RLAAMPTIIGDFMGV

-2969 MPKAEALEAFND
+2969 MTKAEALEAFND
-2981 YNATQQSRRATEKI
+2981 YNVTQQSRRATEKI

-3020 KVMMKA
+3020 KVMMKS

-3031 DGYRYATEGQN
+3031 DGYRYITEGQK

-3064 MFTAMSNIFLLTR
+3064 MFTAMANIFLLTR
-3077 GDDEDKQIAYQRM
+3077 GDDEDKRIAYQRM
-3090 LDAMFGLNLIY
+3090 MDAMFGLNLIY
-3101 ALPFIGESAEQA
+3101 SLPFIGQYAEQA
-3113 INDLRGTRRKA
+3113 IYDLRGERRKA
-3124 QGGINPIKSVWNRWM
+3124 SGGINPILSVYNKWRNGVR
-3139 NAVKYD
+3139 YD
-3145 DKNAIS
+3145 DENAILQ
-3151 EGVKTLIE
+3151 GARVLTE
-3159 IYAGVQGDPLYALA
+3159 IAFGVQGDPLIALA
-3173 EMFGGEFDEDTMYKL
+3173 ELFSGQFDEDTMYKL
-3188 LGVSYSYRPKKQ
+3188 LGVSYSYRPNKQ
-3200 KTTRR
+3200 KTTSR

-3210 KRESLDDV
+3210 KRASLDEV

-3224 ELTIE
+3224 ELIIE

>member
-1 MEDKLY
+1 MDNKLY

-13 TFEETY
+13 TFDEPY
-19 LRERYGDKFG
+19 LREKFG
-29 LFVATGQLVE
+29 DDFGLLVATGQLEE
-39 IEGGTIED
+39 IENPPLEEEVIED
-47 EVQLEEEIWI
+47 EIFLT
-57 APNGKEFMT
+57 PNGKEFT
-66 SELVERYGPDG
+66 TTQLIEKFGPVG
-77 FEKYKDQF
+77 FEEIKDQL
-85 KKKNPTE
+85 KKKNQDGTF
-92 TPIPTPPQ
+92 
-100 EVGGENVESD
+100 SD
-110 YSIALKENLS
+110 SSFNL
-120 GSDTDTSDQFT
+120 
-131 DEVNQIKLKKKAFDE
+131 
-146 ETQKLLDELYTLNLP
+146 
-161 DNEEADRMNEI
+161 EEALGVSDLSEVEPPADERAEAVTVRDNQSFVNPAI
-172 FQRPGGLTDEEYR
+172 PPGVSEEDAAIKIQQDLEQNLQETAEFN
-185 IAELDKYDFS
+185 IAEAEYDSVSRARKLD
-195 ENLTQGDKD
+195 QDKA
-204 TRVQNILQNK
+204 NK
-214 PNNINYRDNSDD
+214 
-226 PSPVIR
+226 
-232 EVDSIYKQNVKN
+232 EFAKK
-244 QQKEIQQ
+244 QKETEQALENAGIQ
-251 TVDSIKQANQDA
+251 
-263 QKAAQVNRANKKR
+263 
-276 EEEAIIKLQQDGIKI
+276 L
-291 DEDFKSSLNLINED
+291 DEDFKSAIQLVNKDLVLAEQDEAARAING
-305 FFDYTSSKKSANA
+305 
-318 LNAAFNK
+318 AFGK
-325 YGISANSGSLPYGQT
+325 YGINAYSTGILGRDTIVIQNFDGTNSIT
-340 GRHAVFLTN
+340 VEV
-349 KDGSSQ
+349 DE
-355 YAVKFTDVKL
+355 FTDAQALENSKKIR
-365 DKAASMKEL
+365 D
-374 REFIIANAVEPKD
+374 FITLNAMNVED
-387 NYIPDAEEED
+387 NYTPEGKDED
-397 IIRKSFRAKNSRTQ
+397 LIRKAFRAKQSRPIG
-411 ALVNPDG
+411 LINDDG
-418 TLSTHLFTQYEEDGK
+418 TMSTHKFMQYEEDGK
-433 FYVVPTLFPKDP
+433 FYVVPTVFPRDP
-445 NQSSSRREDWFK
+445 ENMSTRREDWFK
-457 LDMDDSITLAKR
+457 FNMDDSITMAKL
-469 RGEVF
+469 RGEVYEF
-474 EFATEKEAQDFA
+474 ETEEEAQDFA
-486 EGAWKNVSTVDLEGE
+486 EGAWKNVSTVDLEGQR
-501 KFYKERG
+501 FYQDRG
-508 LDYSGART
+508 LDYNSARVLF
-516 MYDEYEAARDERL
+516 DNYEAARDERIFL
-529 MIDDIL
+529 ENVLAEAETVDKYGKLGPRALKFENLTEEEKELYGDLYVGGYLVNDAI
-535 ERLENSDKYYEFSEE
+535 ERLEEVK
-550 EIEEIKLKYPDL
+550 
-562 VVDGRVILD
+562 
-571 AGSEEETTEL
+571 
-581 RQRRDELLKIE
+581 QIE
-592 ESRFEGVIDNQDMAR
+592 ESLFETVIDNQDIAR
-607 AREDFDAYLAGQ
+607 AREDFDAYLAKQ
-619 RRKNAQGAAAINRLA
+619 RREKAQSAAAINQLA
-634 KYNYTMLD
+634 QFDYMKLD
-642 AEVINTFGV
+642 SETINQFGV
-651 RASDLVNYVPTEEW
+651 RADALPTYKPKTTY
-665 EAEVK
+665 EAKLKDSYLER
-670 NDYIAKLNTIVQTED
+670 LNTISQTEK
-685 AAALKYDLAKTY
+685 AAALKYDIAKTY
-697 FTEKEN
+697 FNEKEN
-703 KNIQA
+703 KYIQE
-708 EFTDNWEAIQKSWT
+708 EFVDNLESFMEQWRN
-722 DGYAR
+722 GYAR
-727 GMAIEQIV
+727 GMAIEQLV
-735 MMQLGITDMEDPND
+735 MMQLGITDMDDPND
-749 KAEAALK
+749 KEEAARK
-756 ISEALSQQSGTQ
+756 ISEALLSQSNKQ
-768 SRVNARYFG
+768 SRTVARYFN
-777 QKTSAEGWNNFKRDP
+777 QKSGAEGWNNFKRDP
-792 MEWALGLAANSISQ
+792 LEWMTSLAANSISQ

-814 IPSTTATGVGIGAV
+814 IPSTTAMGTGTGAAIG
-828 SGAPV
+828 GAT
-833 GGVGAVPGAI
+833 GGLPGAI
-843 TGGAWGLRTGF
+843 AGGKTGAVWGLRTGF
-854 GATSFAM
+854 AATSFAM

-866 FLEAMDSQGYNFLN
+866 FIEAMESQGYNYLN
-880 PADVEMAIMDE
+880 PADVEAAISDE
-891 KVWEETND
+891 NVWAETND

-906 TIGTVDFI
+906 AIGTVDFL
-914 SAGLAGRVFK
+914 SMGLAGRIFRASK
-924 AGTLATRTTALG
+924 LSGRGTALA
-936 AFTAERFVF
+936 AFTAERFTF

-959 SVGDEIDWLEVG
+959 AVGDEIDWLEIG
-971 AEAGGGFGNQSS
+971 AEAGGAAGNQTM

-994 NRSTV
+994 NRSNL
-999 DIADKLANNRS
+999 DIANRLANNINEL
-1010 FFMNERASNSRIS
+1010 MNESASDERIS
-1023 EWANNMFQLG
+1023 QWATNMFNLG
-1033 KIDEATNQKIQKN
+1033 KIDADTNQKIQKN
-1046 VGTRKTV
+1046 VGLR
-1053 NELLGVNKA
+1053 
-1062 SRLNSGKTRRVRTR
+1062 
-1076 LSELIEAKNL
+1076 
-1086 LTATPS
+1086 
-1092 LKEVYAKTIKEI
+1092 KTIKELLGGRKTKKAVKVRLAELLQAKEELSTDTNKKNIYKSVLKRI
-1104 NEEIRQTVLDGDV
+1104 NDEISQIVETGV
-1117 VLEKDIQNNENVGGT
+1117 VPEQMKIENNENVGGI
-1132 GVNLDAVLGKTKEDA
+1132 GVNLDAILGKTKPDKTAE
-1147 APTYYWRGKLVTK
+1147 YKWRGKRVTRQRFLDKLAKVTK
-1160 AKFMNNVEKQKE
+1160 ASQLGKNTGVSNDLEV
-1172 PGALQKLRNKLTGTI
+1172 LTELI
-1187 GASTKVFGDFEAQV
+1187 KV
-1201 ELKKLKDA
+1201 KDA
-1209 IQERSTKKVDVQE
+1209 IQKPSTEKVDVQE
-1222 QTTDGGTVGEGN
+1222 QTTDGSTVGEGN
-1234 VQQEL
+1234 VQQES
-1239 TIESVETETTKPEEL
+1239 TTESVTTETETESVEVLDDNQYATTPFLLRSRPKTAEEE
-1254 AVGTN
+1254 AVAYEGNKEKSEEFYIDKTIEKMKERGKTADEIFDKLVQRYGLMMN
-1259 AITFTRDGEIRNATY
+1259 EVLSFKKYVEGKVNGDIKTDIRTYRLGKQQAIANATA
-1274 SEVVEDVS
+1274 E
-1282 KENDEQTTGVKKVKF
+1282 
-1297 IGEVTNKKTG
+1297 
-1307 KKRKTKTNV
+1307 
-1316 GVPIQETRFK
+1316 
-1326 NFDVKEQL
+1326 
-1334 IEDGV
+1334 
-1339 LEEDFEGDIEV
+1339 
-1350 IEVTVVPETT
+1350 
-1360 KSKAAGNTIFKVRA
+1360 
-1374 REKGGTAF
+1374 
-1382 GSVIYEGIIATEK
+1382 
-1395 TTEDAVSETT
+1395 AVSETT
-1405 EEAVSETT
+1405 ETEETT

-1470 NAGLSEDA
+1470 NAGLSENA
-1478 YTVENPNIQT
+1478 YTVENPQVQT
-1488 IPIVVTENSELG
+1488 IPIIITENSELAN
-1500 KRVKRMGLNELIGK
+1500 RVRRMGLDELIGK

-1544 KVAWASMD
+1544 KVAWASMNK
-1552 TKAANK
+1552 KAAND
-1558 IIKGAINADYTV
+1558 IIKGAIDADYTV

-1578 VNANVAMRTEF
+1578 VNANVAIRTEF

-1595 LDAETQSIIF
+1595 LDADTQSIIF

-1610 HLANK
+1610 HLTDK
-1615 VYKKDTAKVKELLTN
+1615 VYGEKGKDTTKVKDLLTN
-1630 STTLEEFFDGLDFD
+1630 STTLEEFFDGLNFE
-1644 VTVKSKV
+1644 VTVKAKV
-1651 IEDILPFRTKEAQTE
+1651 IKDILPTKTKNAESE

-1704 QDKNGNKVTEETKA
+1704 QDKNGNKVTEQTKS
-1718 EALISP
+1718 EALITSE
-1724 KQQTEEGLKQ
+1724 QQTEEGLKP

-1759 VPTSMETINKKAAGI
+1759 VPDSMEKIDAKTTGQITRDSGKKSTAKQIVNDTMRSAMMNQ
-1774 ITDKQGRTRTRKQ
+1774 DKTV
-1787 QERDAMRGAEMNADK
+1787 
-1802 ARQTSEPT
+1802 QTSEPT

-1815 RFINLLSK
+1815 RFINLLTK

-1828 EVVNDQAMFDE
+1828 EVVNDQALFDE
-1839 LLMQPSVVTL
+1839 LLLQPSVVAL
-1849 TTKQERTEKQIIYGA
+1849 TTKAEREQKQIIYGA

-1890 NAMAKEFRPELYN
+1890 NTMAKELRPELYN

-2008 VDLLSGQEVFINAEV
+2008 VDLLSGEEVFVNAEV

-2033 AVENDAITTMVSKL
+2033 AVENDALTTMVSTL
-2047 RQEGFS
+2047 RQQGFS
-2053 DVAIRKYLQ
+2053 DIAIRKFLQ
-2062 SKNFLATEIKEAMAI
+2062 NKNYSAIEIKEAMAI
-2077 EADQVLFNDT
+2077 EAEQVLFNDS

-2094 NVEGGMLVGK
+2094 NVEGGMLVGR
-2104 QIFDQV
+2104 QLFDQV

-2118 KPTRTKPRAETAEEK
+2118 KPTRTKPRTETAEEK
-2133 VIRANKLRAANPKL
+2133 VIRANKLREANPKL
-2147 FALTDNEI
+2147 FALTDKEI

-2185 LRANEIFQQQ
+2185 LRENEIFQQQ
-2195 PQITQEALIVALDR
+2195 PQITQDALIVALDR
-2209 TIDTR
+2209 VIDTR
-2214 ANVQVQQE
+2214 ANVQVQKE

-2230 KSRREGAKTL
+2230 KNRKEGAKTL
-2240 QEAKRRLRMYIRG
+2240 QEAKRRLRMYIRS

-2289 AEVEKTREK
+2289 TEVEKTREK

-2316 KRITQSRKGKS
+2316 KRITQSRKGRS

-2338 EQADIVLNS
+2338 EQADIVLNA
-2347 VLKNDIDKLES
+2347 VLKNDLDKLES
-2358 IRQELAENEQEIFQL
+2358 IKQEIAENEQEIFQL
-2373 IIKLN
+2373 ILKLN

-2417 FKTLR
+2417 FKELR
-2422 AEGIKTFKSR
+2422 AEGIRTFKSR

-2444 RQAEEQIVEDY
+2444 KQAEEQIVEDY
-2455 SDIVVDDEGNAK
+2455 GDIVVDDEGNAK

-2511 TNNMKHLGTLTTQI
+2511 TNNMKHLGTLTNQI

-2549 MQSYFRTQD
+2549 MNGYFRTQD
-2558 TIDSIVNTVEGIDNG
+2558 TLDSIVNSIEGIDRG

-2583 EGVINIRVREIKS
+2583 EGVLTVRVREIKA
-2596 DGTVQENFQTADY
+2596 DGTVQKNFQTADY

-2623 PIQRAKLEKQGFTP
+2623 PVQRAKLEKQGFTP
-2637 KVMEDVEAFLGTQ
+2637 KVMEEVEAFLGTQ
-2650 LTGVA
+2650 LTEVA
-2655 DKIVEYLSNDY
+2655 DKIVDFLSNEY
-2666 YNGIND
+2666 YNEIND

-2726 KDGVKTDVTFTQT
+2726 KDGVRTDVSFTAT

-2769 VSMLEAMGLTN
+2769 VSMLEAMGLTKN
-2780 NVRQAINY
+2780 LKTAINY

-2796 KNSATN
+2796 KNTATN
-2802 FKFINKLQSR
+2802 FGFINRLQSR

-2846 TLGLDVLMFM
+2846 TVGLDVLMFM

-2865 LIAELVD
+2865 LVAELVD
-2872 YGLDKGLGVKIGLEN
+2872 YGLDKGAGIKIGLES
-2887 KPFQEAMLMSGT
+2887 KPFQEAMAMSST
-2899 FRKRVALGV
+2899 FRKRVELGV

-2919 PTYGS
+2919 PTYGN
-2924 FETNQKLYAK
+2924 FETNQKLWAK

-2940 KLAAMPTIIGDFMGV
+2940 RLAAMPTIIGDFMGV

-2969 MPKAEALEAFND
+2969 MTKAEALEAFND
-2981 YNATQQSRRATEKI
+2981 YNVTQQSRRATEKI

-3020 KVMMKA
+3020 KVMMKS

-3031 DGYRYATEGQN
+3031 DGYRYITEGQK

-3064 MFTAMSNIFLLTR
+3064 MFTAMANIFLLTR
-3077 GDDEDKQIAYQRM
+3077 GDDEDKRIAYQRM
-3090 LDAMFGLNLIY
+3090 MDAMFGLNLIY
-3101 ALPFIGESAEQA
+3101 SLPFIGQYAEQA
-3113 INDLRGTRRKA
+3113 IYDLRGERRKA
-3124 QGGINPIKSVWNRWM
+3124 SGGINPILSVYNKWRNGVR
-3139 NAVKYD
+3139 YD
-3145 DKNAIS
+3145 DENAILQ
-3151 EGVKTLIE
+3151 GARVLTE
-3159 IYAGVQGDPLYALA
+3159 IAFGVQGDPLIALA
-3173 EMFGGEFDEDTMYKL
+3173 ELFSGQFDEDTMYKL
-3188 LGVSYSYRPKKQ
+3188 LGVSYSYRPNKQ
-3200 KTTRR
+3200 KTRSR

-3210 KRESLDDV
+3210 KRASLDEV

-3224 ELTIE
+3224 ELIIE

>member
-1 MEDKLY
+1 MEK
-7 KTPNGK
+7 KFKAPNGK
-13 TFEETY
+13 LFSEEV
-19 LRERYGDKFG
+19 LRERYGDQFG
-29 LFVATGQLVE
+29 MFVATGQLQEVE
-39 IEGGTIED
+39 MDALLD
-47 EVQLEEEIWI
+47 EINLEEEIYI
-57 APNGKEFMT
+57 TPNGEEFMT
-66 SELVERYGPDG
+66 SQLIERYGTTG
-77 FEKYKDQF
+77 FEEIKDQL
-85 KKKNPTE
+85 KKKNPDL
-92 TPIPTPPQ
+92 
-100 EVGGENVESD
+100 GGETMESD
-110 YSIALKENLS
+110 YSIALKRNLA
-120 GSDTDTSDQFT
+120 GSDTDTSDLYT
-131 DEVNQIKLKKKAFDE
+131 DKVNQIKLKKKAFDE
-146 ETQKLLDELYTLNLP
+146 ESQRLLDELYALNLP
-161 DNEEADRMNEI
+161 KDEETQRLEEI
-172 FQRPGGLTDEEYR
+172 FTRPMGFTEDEER
-185 IAELDKYDFS
+185 ALELNEYDFS
-195 ENLTQGDKD
+195 ENLTQEEKD
-204 TRVQNILQNK
+204 TRVQNILQNQ
-214 PNNINYRDNSDD
+214 PNSVNQLDYSDD
-226 PSPVIR
+226 PSPIIR
-232 EVDSIYKQNVKN
+232 EVDSVYKQNVKK
-244 QQKEIQQ
+244 QQEEIQQ
-251 TVDSIKQANQDA
+251 TVDSIKLANKEA
-263 QKAAQVNRANKKR
+263 QQAAQVNRANKKR
-276 EEEAIIKLQQDGIKI
+276 EDEALIKLQKEGIKI
-291 DEDFKSSLNLINED
+291 DEDFKMSLNLINED
-305 FFDYTSSKKSANA
+305 FFDYTSSRKSANA

-325 YGISANSGSLPYGQT
+325 YGISANSGALPYGQT

-349 KDGSSQ
+349 KDGSAQ
-355 YAVKFTDVKL
+355 YAVKFSDVEL
-365 DKAASMKEL
+365 DKAASVKEL
-374 REFIIANAVEPKD
+374 REFLMANAVEPTN
-387 NYIPDAEEED
+387 NYTPEDSSFED
-397 IIRKSFRAKNSRTQ
+397 IIRKSFRAKNMRSK

-445 NQSSSRREDWFK
+445 NNVTSRREDWFK
-457 LDMDDSITLAKR
+457 FNLDDSVAEAKS

-474 EFATEKEAQDFA
+474 EFNTEKEAQDFA
-486 EGAWKNVSTVDLEGE
+486 EGLWKNVSTIDLEGE
-501 KFYKERG
+501 QFYNERG
-508 LDYSGART
+508 LEYSGART

-529 MIDDIL
+529 VIDEIL
-535 ERLENSDKYYEFSEE
+535 ERLEDSDKFYEFSED
-550 EIEEIKLKYPDL
+550 EILEIKEKYPDL

-571 AGSEEETTEL
+571 AENEDEGAEL

-592 ESRFEGVIDNQDMAR
+592 EARFEAVIDNQDMAR
-607 AREDFDAYLAGQ
+607 AREDFDAYLATK
-619 RRKNAQGAAAINRLA
+619 RRENAQGAAALNRYA

-651 RASDLVNYVPTEEW
+651 RASDIVNYVPTEEW
-665 EAEVK
+665 EAELK
-670 NDYIAKLNTIVQTED
+670 NDYIARLNTIVQTED

-708 EFTDNWEAIQKSWT
+708 EFTDNWEAIQKSWS

-735 MMQLGITDMEDPND
+735 LMQLGITDMEDPND

-792 MEWALGLAANSISQ
+792 MEWAVGLAANSISQ

-814 IPSTTATGVGIGAV
+814 IPSTTATGVGTGAIA
-828 SGAPV
+828 GAPA

-880 PADVEMAIMDE
+880 PEDVELAIMDE
-891 KVWEETND
+891 EVWAETND

-924 AGTLATRTTALG
+924 AGNLASRTTALG
-936 AFTAERFVF
+936 AFTAERFAF

-959 SVGDEIDWLEVG
+959 SVGDEIDWLEIG

-994 NRSTV
+994 NRSTIN
-999 DIADKLANNRS
+999 IAEKLANNRS
-1010 FFMNERASNSRIS
+1010 YLMNERASNTRIS
-1023 EWANNMFQLG
+1023 EWANNMFKLG

-1104 NEEIRQTVLDGDV
+1104 NEEIRQTVLEGDV

-1132 GVNLDAVLGKTKEDA
+1132 GVNLEGIFGKTKEDA
-1147 APTYYWRGKLVTK
+1147 APTYYWRGKLVTR

-1172 PGALQKLRNKLTGTI
+1172 PGTLQKLRDKLTGTI
-1187 GASTKVFGDFEAQV
+1187 GASTKVFGDLEAQV

-1234 VQQEL
+1234 VQQQL

-1254 AVGTN
+1254 EVGTN
-1259 AITFTRDGEIRNATY
+1259 AITFTRDSKTRSATY
-1274 SEVVEDVS
+1274 SEVIEDVS

-1307 KKRKTKTNV
+1307 KKRKVKNSS
-1316 GVPIQETRFK
+1316 VPIEETRYK
-1326 NFDVKEQL
+1326 NYDVKEQL
-1334 IEDGV
+1334 IEDG
-1339 LEEDFEGDIEV
+1339 LIEADEDVDIEV
-1350 IEVTVVPETT
+1350 IEVVVVPKTT
-1360 KSKAAGNTIFKVRA
+1360 KSNAAGNTIFKVRVK
-1374 REKGGTAF
+1374 EKGGTAF
-1382 GSVIYEGIIATEK
+1382 GSPIYEGIIATEK
-1395 TTEDAVSETT
+1395 TTA
-1405 EEAVSETT
+1405 EAVSETT
-1413 EEIFSDVELEN
+1413 ETEETTEKIFSDVELEN

-1470 NAGLSEDA
+1470 NAGLSENA
-1478 YTVENPNIQT
+1478 YTVENPQVQT

-1500 KRVKRMGLNELIGK
+1500 KRVKRMGLDELIGK

-1552 TKAANK
+1552 TKAADK
-1558 IIKGAINADYTV
+1558 IIKGAIDADYTV

-1595 LDAETQSIIF
+1595 LDADTQSIIF

-1615 VYKKDTAKVKELLTN
+1615 VYGEKGKDTTKVKDLLTN
-1630 STTLEEFFDGLDFD
+1630 STTLEEFFDGLNFD
-1644 VTVKSKV
+1644 VTVKAKV
-1651 IEDILPFRTKEAQTE
+1651 IRDILPTKTKNAESE

-1704 QDKNGNKVTEETKA
+1704 QDKNGNKVTEQTKG
-1718 EALISP
+1718 EALITP
-1724 KQQTEEGLKQ
+1724 EQQTEEGLKP

-1759 VPTSMETINKKAAGI
+1759 VPDSMEKIDAKTTGEIKRDSGKKSTA
-1774 ITDKQGRTRTRKQ
+1774 KQIENDTMRS
-1787 QERDAMRGAEMNADK
+1787 AMMNADK

-1828 EVVNDQAMFDE
+1828 EVVTDQTLFDE
-1839 LLMQPSVVTL
+1839 LLLQPSVVTL
-1849 TTKQERTEKQIIYGA
+1849 TTKQERTERPIIYGA

-1890 NAMAKEFRPELYN
+1890 NAMAKELRPELYN

-2008 VDLLSGQEVFINAEV
+2008 VDLLSGQEVFVNAEV

-2033 AVENDAITTMVSKL
+2033 AVENDALTTMVSSL

-2062 SKNFLATEIKEAMAI
+2062 SKNFVATEIKEAMAI
-2077 EADQVLFNDT
+2077 ETDQVLFNDS

-2094 NVEGGMLVGK
+2094 NVEGGMTVGK

-2118 KPTRTKPRAETAEEK
+2118 KPTRTKPKAETAEEK
-2133 VIRANKLRAANPKL
+2133 VIRANKLREANPKL

-2195 PQITQEALIVALDR
+2195 PQVTKDALVVALDR
-2209 TIDTR
+2209 VIDTR
-2214 ANVQVQQE
+2214 ANVQVQKE

-2230 KSRREGAKTL
+2230 KNRKEGARTL

-2282 RDIDKIN
+2282 RDVDKIN
-2289 AEVEKTREK
+2289 KEVEKTREK

-2316 KRITQSRKGKS
+2316 KRITESRKGKS

-2347 VLKNDIDKLES
+2347 VLKNDVEKLES

-2373 IIKLN
+2373 ILKLN

-2411 QALLKK
+2411 QALLQKL
-2417 FKTLR
+2417 KTLR

-2444 RQAEEQIVEDY
+2444 KQAEEQIVEDY

-2479 NKLLNEGKYMKWI
+2479 NKLLNDGKYMKWI
-2492 MTYLNHWRMNSWN
+2492 MAYLNHWRMNNWN
-2505 SVVTAF
+2505 SVITAF

-2549 MQSYFRTQD
+2549 MQGYFRTQD
-2558 TIDSIVNTVEGIDNG
+2558 TIDSIVNTIEGIDKG
-2573 MKQVRELVYQ
+2573 MRQVRELVYQ
-2583 EGVINIRVREIKS
+2583 KGVINIRVREIKS
-2596 DGTVQENFQTADY
+2596 DGTVQENFQSADY

-2650 LTGVA
+2650 LTQVA

-2739 LQTHVKQ
+2739 LETHVKQ

-2769 VSMLEAMGLTN
+2769 VSMLEAMGLTK
-2780 NVRQAINY
+2780 NVRTAINY

-2796 KNSATN
+2796 NNSATN

-2838 YTFRKDKA
+2838 YTFRKGKA
-2846 TLGLDVLMFM
+2846 TPGLDVLMFM

-2865 LIAELVD
+2865 LVAELVD
-2872 YGLDKGLGVKIGLEN
+2872 YGLDKGAGIKIGLEN

-2919 PTYGS
+2919 PTYGN
-2924 FETNQKLYAK
+2924 FETNQKLWAK

-2969 MPKAEALEAFND
+2969 MSKAEALEAFND

-3031 DGYRYATEGQN
+3031 DGTRYVREGQN
-3042 KQDLPKIKD
+3042 KQDLPKLKD
-3051 IRGLYLNLAIANV
+3051 IRGLYLNLAVANV

-3090 LDAMFGLNLIY
+3090 KDAMFGLNLIY
-3101 ALPFIGESAEQA
+3101 ALPFIGQYAEQSM
-3113 INDLRGTRRKA
+3113 NDLRGSRRKA
-3124 QGGINPIKSVWNRWM
+3124 SGGINPILSVYSKWRNGVQYD
-3139 NAVKYD
+3139 NA
-3145 DKNAIS
+3145 NAILQLAR
-3151 EGVKTLIE
+3151 VTTE
-3159 IYAGVQGDPLYALA
+3159 IGLGVQGDPLIGLA
-3173 EMFGGEFDEDTMYKL
+3173 ETFSGQFDEDSMYKM
-3188 LGVSYSYRPKKQ
+3188 LGVSYSYRPNKQSSSRRSKKR
-3200 KTTRR
+3200 KSPA
-3205 TTKRP
+3205 KRNTSDIDIEF
-3210 KRESLDDV
+3210 ESID
-3218 DVTFED
+3218 FE
-3224 ELTIE
+3224 

>member
-1 MEDKLY
+1 MDNKLY

-13 TFEETY
+13 TFDEPY
-19 LRERYGDKFG
+19 LREKFG
-29 LFVATGQLVE
+29 DDFGLLVATGQLEE
-39 IEGGTIED
+39 IENPPLEEEVIED
-47 EVQLEEEIWI
+47 EIFI
-57 APNGKEFMT
+57 TPNGKEFT
-66 SELVERYGPDG
+66 TTQLIEKFGPVG
-77 FEKYKDQF
+77 FEEIKDQL
-85 KKKNPTE
+85 KKKNQDGTF
-92 TPIPTPPQ
+92 
-100 EVGGENVESD
+100 SD
-110 YSIALKENLS
+110 SSFNL
-120 GSDTDTSDQFT
+120 
-131 DEVNQIKLKKKAFDE
+131 
-146 ETQKLLDELYTLNLP
+146 
-161 DNEEADRMNEI
+161 EEALGVSDLSEVEPPSDERAEAVTVRDNQSFVNPAI
-172 FQRPGGLTDEEYR
+172 PPGVSEEDAAIKIQQDLEQNLQETAEFN
-185 IAELDKYDFS
+185 IAEAEYDSVSRARKLD
-195 ENLTQGDKD
+195 QDKA
-204 TRVQNILQNK
+204 NK
-214 PNNINYRDNSDD
+214 
-226 PSPVIR
+226 
-232 EVDSIYKQNVKN
+232 EFAKK
-244 QQKEIQQ
+244 QKETEQALENAGIQ
-251 TVDSIKQANQDA
+251 
-263 QKAAQVNRANKKR
+263 
-276 EEEAIIKLQQDGIKI
+276 L
-291 DEDFKSSLNLINED
+291 DEDFKSAIQLVNKDLVLAEQDEAARAING
-305 FFDYTSSKKSANA
+305 
-318 LNAAFNK
+318 AFGK
-325 YGISANSGSLPYGQT
+325 YGINAYSTGILGRDTIVIQNFDGTNSIT
-340 GRHAVFLTN
+340 VEV
-349 KDGSSQ
+349 DE
-355 YAVKFTDVKL
+355 FTDAQALENSKKIR
-365 DKAASMKEL
+365 D
-374 REFIIANAVEPKD
+374 FITLNAMNVED
-387 NYIPDAEEED
+387 NYTPEGKDED
-397 IIRKSFRAKNSRTQ
+397 LIRKAFRAKQSRPIG
-411 ALVNPDG
+411 LINDDG
-418 TLSTHLFTQYEEDGK
+418 TMSTHKFMQYEEDGK
-433 FYVVPTLFPKDP
+433 FYVVPTVFPRDP
-445 NQSSSRREDWFK
+445 ENMSTRREDWFK
-457 LDMDDSITLAKR
+457 FNMDDSITMAKL
-469 RGEVF
+469 RGEVYEF
-474 EFATEKEAQDFA
+474 ETEEEAQDFA
-486 EGAWKNVSTVDLEGE
+486 EGAWKNVSTVDLEGQR
-501 KFYKERG
+501 FYQDRG
-508 LDYSGART
+508 LDYNSARVLF
-516 MYDEYEAARDERL
+516 DNYEAARDERIFL
-529 MIDDIL
+529 ENVLAEAETVDKYGKLGPRALKFENLTEEEKELYGDLYVGGYLVNDAI
-535 ERLENSDKYYEFSEE
+535 ERLEEVK
-550 EIEEIKLKYPDL
+550 
-562 VVDGRVILD
+562 
-571 AGSEEETTEL
+571 
-581 RQRRDELLKIE
+581 QIE
-592 ESRFEGVIDNQDMAR
+592 ESLFETVIDNQDIAR
-607 AREDFDAYLAGQ
+607 AREDFDAYLAKQ
-619 RRKNAQGAAAINRLA
+619 RREKAQSAAAINQLA
-634 KYNYTMLD
+634 QFDYMKLD
-642 AEVINTFGV
+642 SETINQFGV
-651 RASDLVNYVPTEEW
+651 RADALPTYKPKTTY
-665 EAEVK
+665 EAKLKDSYLER
-670 NDYIAKLNTIVQTED
+670 LNTISQTEK
-685 AAALKYDLAKTY
+685 AAALKYDIAKTY
-697 FTEKEN
+697 FNEKEN
-703 KNIQA
+703 KYIQE
-708 EFTDNWEAIQKSWT
+708 EFVDNLESFMEQWRN
-722 DGYAR
+722 GYAR
-727 GMAIEQIV
+727 GMAIEQLV
-735 MMQLGITDMEDPND
+735 MMQLGITDMDDPND
-749 KAEAALK
+749 KEEAARK
-756 ISEALSQQSGTQ
+756 ISEALLSQSNKQ
-768 SRVNARYFG
+768 SRTVARYFN
-777 QKTSAEGWNNFKRDP
+777 QKSGAEGWNNFKRDP
-792 MEWALGLAANSISQ
+792 LEWMTSLAANSISQ

-814 IPSTTATGVGIGAV
+814 IPSTTAMGTGTGAAIG
-828 SGAPV
+828 GAT
-833 GGVGAVPGAI
+833 GGLPGAI
-843 TGGAWGLRTGF
+843 AGGKTGAVWGLRTGF
-854 GATSFAM
+854 AATSFAM

-866 FLEAMDSQGYNFLN
+866 FIEAMESQGYNYLN
-880 PADVEMAIMDE
+880 PADVEAAISDE
-891 KVWEETND
+891 NVWAETND

-906 TIGTVDFI
+906 AIGTVDFL
-914 SAGLAGRVFK
+914 SMGLAGRIFRASK
-924 AGTLATRTTALG
+924 LSGRGTALA
-936 AFTAERFVF
+936 AFTAERFTF

-959 SVGDEIDWLEVG
+959 AVGDEIDWLEIG
-971 AEAGGGFGNQSS
+971 AEAGGAAGNQTM

-994 NRSTV
+994 NRSNL
-999 DIADKLANNRS
+999 DIANRLANNINEL
-1010 FFMNERASNSRIS
+1010 MNESASDERIS
-1023 EWANNMFQLG
+1023 QWATNMFNLG
-1033 KIDEATNQKIQKN
+1033 KIDADTNQKIQKN
-1046 VGTRKTV
+1046 VGLR
-1053 NELLGVNKA
+1053 
-1062 SRLNSGKTRRVRTR
+1062 
-1076 LSELIEAKNL
+1076 
-1086 LTATPS
+1086 
-1092 LKEVYAKTIKEI
+1092 KTIKELLGGRKTKKAVKVRLAELLQAKEELSTDTNKKNIYKSVLKRI
-1104 NEEIRQTVLDGDV
+1104 NDEISQIVETGV
-1117 VLEKDIQNNENVGGT
+1117 VPEQMKIENNENVGGI
-1132 GVNLDAVLGKTKEDA
+1132 GVNLDAILGKTKPDKTAE
-1147 APTYYWRGKLVTK
+1147 YKWRGKRVTRQRFLDKLAKVTK
-1160 AKFMNNVEKQKE
+1160 ASQLGKNTGVSNDLEV
-1172 PGALQKLRNKLTGTI
+1172 LTELI
-1187 GASTKVFGDFEAQV
+1187 KV
-1201 ELKKLKDA
+1201 KDA
-1209 IQERSTKKVDVQE
+1209 IQKPSTEKVDVQE
-1222 QTTDGGTVGEGN
+1222 QTTDGSTVGEGN
-1234 VQQEL
+1234 VQQES
-1239 TIESVETETTKPEEL
+1239 TTESVTTETETESVEVLDDNQYATTPFLLRSRPKTAEEE
-1254 AVGTN
+1254 AVAYEGNKEKSEEFYIDKTIEKMKERGKTADEIFDKLVQRYGLMMN
-1259 AITFTRDGEIRNATY
+1259 EVLSFKKYVEGKVNGDIKTDIRTYRLGKQQAIANATA
-1274 SEVVEDVS
+1274 E
-1282 KENDEQTTGVKKVKF
+1282 
-1297 IGEVTNKKTG
+1297 
-1307 KKRKTKTNV
+1307 
-1316 GVPIQETRFK
+1316 
-1326 NFDVKEQL
+1326 
-1334 IEDGV
+1334 
-1339 LEEDFEGDIEV
+1339 
-1350 IEVTVVPETT
+1350 
-1360 KSKAAGNTIFKVRA
+1360 
-1374 REKGGTAF
+1374 
-1382 GSVIYEGIIATEK
+1382 
-1395 TTEDAVSETT
+1395 AVSETT
-1405 EEAVSETT
+1405 ETEETT

-1470 NAGLSEDA
+1470 NAGLSENA
-1478 YTVENPNIQT
+1478 YTVENPQVQT
-1488 IPIVVTENSELG
+1488 IPIIITENSELAN
-1500 KRVKRMGLNELIGK
+1500 RVRRMGLDELIGK

-1544 KVAWASMD
+1544 KVAWASMNK
-1552 TKAANK
+1552 KAAND
-1558 IIKGAINADYTV
+1558 IIKGAIDADYTV

-1578 VNANVAMRTEF
+1578 VNANVAIRTEF

-1595 LDAETQSIIF
+1595 LDADTQSIIF

-1610 HLANK
+1610 HLTDK
-1615 VYKKDTAKVKELLTN
+1615 VYGEKGKDTTKVKDLLTN
-1630 STTLEEFFDGLDFD
+1630 STTLEEFFDGLNFE
-1644 VTVKSKV
+1644 VTVKAKV
-1651 IEDILPFRTKEAQTE
+1651 IKDILPTKTKNAESE

-1704 QDKNGNKVTEETKA
+1704 QDKNGNKVTEQTKS
-1718 EALISP
+1718 EALITSE
-1724 KQQTEEGLKQ
+1724 QQTEEGLKP

-1759 VPTSMETINKKAAGI
+1759 VPDSMEKIDAKTTGQITRDSGKKSTAKQIVNDTMRSAMMNQ
-1774 ITDKQGRTRTRKQ
+1774 DKTV
-1787 QERDAMRGAEMNADK
+1787 
-1802 ARQTSEPT
+1802 QTSEPT

-1815 RFINLLSK
+1815 RFINLLTK

-1828 EVVNDQAMFDE
+1828 EVVNDQALFDE
-1839 LLMQPSVVTL
+1839 LLLQPSVVAL
-1849 TTKQERTEKQIIYGA
+1849 TTKAEREQKQIIYGA

-1890 NAMAKEFRPELYN
+1890 NTMAKELRPELYN

-2008 VDLLSGQEVFINAEV
+2008 VDLLSGEEVFVNAEV

-2033 AVENDAITTMVSKL
+2033 AVENDALTTMVSTL
-2047 RQEGFS
+2047 RQQGFS
-2053 DVAIRKYLQ
+2053 DIAIRKFLQ
-2062 SKNFLATEIKEAMAI
+2062 NKNYSAIEIKEAMAI
-2077 EADQVLFNDT
+2077 EAEQVLFNDS

-2094 NVEGGMLVGK
+2094 NVEGGMLVGR
-2104 QIFDQV
+2104 QLFDQV

-2118 KPTRTKPRAETAEEK
+2118 KPTRTKPRTETAEEK
-2133 VIRANKLRAANPKL
+2133 VIRANKLREANPKL
-2147 FALTDNEI
+2147 FALTDKEI

-2185 LRANEIFQQQ
+2185 LRENEIFQQQ
-2195 PQITQEALIVALDR
+2195 PQITQDALIVALDR
-2209 TIDTR
+2209 VIDTR
-2214 ANVQVQQE
+2214 ANVQVQKE

-2230 KSRREGAKTL
+2230 KNRKEGAKTL
-2240 QEAKRRLRMYIRG
+2240 QEAKRRLRMYIRS

-2289 AEVEKTREK
+2289 TEVEKTREK

-2316 KRITQSRKGKS
+2316 KRITQSRKGRS

-2338 EQADIVLNS
+2338 EQADIVLNA
-2347 VLKNDIDKLES
+2347 VLKNDLDKLES
-2358 IRQELAENEQEIFQL
+2358 IKQEIAENEQEIFQL
-2373 IIKLN
+2373 ILKLN

-2417 FKTLR
+2417 FKELR
-2422 AEGIKTFKSR
+2422 AEGIRTFKSR

-2444 RQAEEQIVEDY
+2444 KQAEEQIVEDY
-2455 SDIVVDDEGNAK
+2455 GDIVVDDEGNAK

-2511 TNNMKHLGTLTTQI
+2511 TNNMKHLGTLTNQI

-2549 MQSYFRTQD
+2549 MNGYFRTQD
-2558 TIDSIVNTVEGIDNG
+2558 TLDSIVNSIEGIDRG

-2583 EGVINIRVREIKS
+2583 EGVLTVRVREIKA
-2596 DGTVQENFQTADY
+2596 DGTVQKNFQTADY

-2623 PIQRAKLEKQGFTP
+2623 PVQRAKLEKQGFTP
-2637 KVMEDVEAFLGTQ
+2637 KVMEEVEAFLGTQ
-2650 LTGVA
+2650 LTEVA
-2655 DKIVEYLSNDY
+2655 DKIVDFLSNEY
-2666 YNGIND
+2666 YNEIND

-2726 KDGVKTDVTFTQT
+2726 KDGVRTDVSFTAT

-2769 VSMLEAMGLTN
+2769 VSMLEAMGLTKN
-2780 NVRQAINY
+2780 LKTAINY

-2796 KNSATN
+2796 KNTATN
-2802 FKFINKLQSR
+2802 FGFINRLQSR

-2846 TLGLDVLMFM
+2846 TVGLDVLMFM

-2865 LIAELVD
+2865 LVAELVD
-2872 YGLDKGLGVKIGLEN
+2872 YGLDKGAGIKIGLES
-2887 KPFQEAMLMSGT
+2887 KPFQEAMAMSST
-2899 FRKRVALGV
+2899 FRKRVELGV

-2919 PTYGS
+2919 PTYGN
-2924 FETNQKLYAK
+2924 FETNQKLWAK

-2940 KLAAMPTIIGDFMGV
+2940 RLAAMPTIIGDFMGV

-2969 MPKAEALEAFND
+2969 MTKAEALEAFND
-2981 YNATQQSRRATEKI
+2981 YNVTQQSRRATEKI

-3020 KVMMKA
+3020 KVMMKS

-3031 DGYRYATEGQN
+3031 DGYRYITEGQK

-3064 MFTAMSNIFLLTR
+3064 MFTAMANIFLLTR
-3077 GDDEDKQIAYQRM
+3077 GDDEDKRIAYQRM
-3090 LDAMFGLNLIY
+3090 MDAMFGLNLIY
-3101 ALPFIGESAEQA
+3101 SLPFIGQYAEQA
-3113 INDLRGTRRKA
+3113 IYDLRGERRKA
-3124 QGGINPIKSVWNRWM
+3124 SGGINPILSVYNKWRNGVR
-3139 NAVKYD
+3139 YD
-3145 DKNAIS
+3145 DENAILQ
-3151 EGVKTLIE
+3151 GARVLTE
-3159 IYAGVQGDPLYALA
+3159 IAFGVQGDPLIALA
-3173 EMFGGEFDEDTMYKL
+3173 ELFSGQFDEDTMYKL
-3188 LGVSYSYRPKKQ
+3188 LGVSYSYRPNKQ
-3200 KTTRR
+3200 KTTSR

-3210 KRESLDDV
+3210 KRASLDEV

-3224 ELTIE
+3224 ELIIE

>member
-1 MEDKLY
+1 MDNKLY

-13 TFEETY
+13 TFDEPY
-19 LRERYGDKFG
+19 LREKFG
-29 LFVATGQLVE
+29 DDFGLLVATGQLEE
-39 IEGGTIED
+39 IENPPLEEEVIED
-47 EVQLEEEIWI
+47 EIFI
-57 APNGKEFMT
+57 TPNGKEFT
-66 SELVERYGPDG
+66 TTQLIEKFGPVG
-77 FEKYKDQF
+77 FEEIKDQL
-85 KKKNPTE
+85 KKKNQDGTF
-92 TPIPTPPQ
+92 
-100 EVGGENVESD
+100 SD
-110 YSIALKENLS
+110 SSFNL
-120 GSDTDTSDQFT
+120 
-131 DEVNQIKLKKKAFDE
+131 
-146 ETQKLLDELYTLNLP
+146 
-161 DNEEADRMNEI
+161 EEALGVSDLSEVEPPADERAEAVTVQDNQSFVNPAI
-172 FQRPGGLTDEEYR
+172 PPGVSEEDAAIKIQQDLEQNLQETAEFN
-185 IAELDKYDFS
+185 IAEAEYDSVSRARKLD
-195 ENLTQGDKD
+195 QDKA
-204 TRVQNILQNK
+204 NK
-214 PNNINYRDNSDD
+214 
-226 PSPVIR
+226 
-232 EVDSIYKQNVKN
+232 EFAKK
-244 QQKEIQQ
+244 QKETEQALENAGIQ
-251 TVDSIKQANQDA
+251 
-263 QKAAQVNRANKKR
+263 
-276 EEEAIIKLQQDGIKI
+276 L
-291 DEDFKSSLNLINED
+291 DEDFKSAIQLVNKDLVLAEQDEAARAING
-305 FFDYTSSKKSANA
+305 
-318 LNAAFNK
+318 AFGK
-325 YGISANSGSLPYGQT
+325 YGINAYSTGILGRDTIVIQNFDGTNSIT
-340 GRHAVFLTN
+340 VEV
-349 KDGSSQ
+349 DE
-355 YAVKFTDVKL
+355 FTDAQALENSKKIR
-365 DKAASMKEL
+365 D
-374 REFIIANAVEPKD
+374 FITLNAMNVED
-387 NYIPDAEEED
+387 NYTPEGKDED
-397 IIRKSFRAKNSRTQ
+397 LIRKAFRAKQSRPIG
-411 ALVNPDG
+411 LINDDG
-418 TLSTHLFTQYEEDGK
+418 TMSTHKFMQYEEDGK
-433 FYVVPTLFPKDP
+433 FYVVPTVFPRDP
-445 NQSSSRREDWFK
+445 ENMSTRREDWFK
-457 LDMDDSITLAKR
+457 FNMDDSITMAKL
-469 RGEVF
+469 RGEVYEF
-474 EFATEKEAQDFA
+474 ETEEEAQDFA
-486 EGAWKNVSTVDLEGE
+486 EGAWKNVSTVDLEGQR
-501 KFYKERG
+501 FYQDRG
-508 LDYSGART
+508 LDYNSARVLF
-516 MYDEYEAARDERL
+516 DNYEAARDERIFL
-529 MIDDIL
+529 ENVLAEAETVDKYGKLGPRALKFENLTEEEKELYGDLYVGGYLVNDAI
-535 ERLENSDKYYEFSEE
+535 ERLEEVK
-550 EIEEIKLKYPDL
+550 
-562 VVDGRVILD
+562 
-571 AGSEEETTEL
+571 
-581 RQRRDELLKIE
+581 QIE
-592 ESRFEGVIDNQDMAR
+592 ESLFETVIDNQDIAR
-607 AREDFDAYLAGQ
+607 AREDFDAYLAKQ
-619 RRKNAQGAAAINRLA
+619 RREKAQSAAAINQLA
-634 KYNYTMLD
+634 QFDYMKLD
-642 AEVINTFGV
+642 SETINQFGV
-651 RASDLVNYVPTEEW
+651 RADALPTYKPKTTY
-665 EAEVK
+665 EAKLKDSYLER
-670 NDYIAKLNTIVQTED
+670 LNTISQTEK
-685 AAALKYDLAKTY
+685 AAALKYDIAKTY
-697 FTEKEN
+697 FNEKEN
-703 KNIQA
+703 KYIQE
-708 EFTDNWEAIQKSWT
+708 EFVDNLESFMEQWRN
-722 DGYAR
+722 GYAR
-727 GMAIEQIV
+727 GMAIEQLV
-735 MMQLGITDMEDPND
+735 MMQLGITDMDDPND
-749 KAEAALK
+749 KEEAARK
-756 ISEALSQQSGTQ
+756 ISEALLSQSNKQ
-768 SRVNARYFG
+768 SRTVARYFN
-777 QKTSAEGWNNFKRDP
+777 QKSGAEGWNNFKRDP
-792 MEWALGLAANSISQ
+792 LEWMTSLAANSISQ

-814 IPSTTATGVGIGAV
+814 IPSTTAMGTGTGAAIG
-828 SGAPV
+828 GAT
-833 GGVGAVPGAI
+833 GGLPGAI
-843 TGGAWGLRTGF
+843 AGGKTGAVWGLRTGF
-854 GATSFAM
+854 AATSFAM

-866 FLEAMDSQGYNFLN
+866 FIEAMESQGYNYLN
-880 PADVEMAIMDE
+880 PADVEAAISDE
-891 KVWEETND
+891 NVWAETND

-906 TIGTVDFI
+906 AIGTVDFL
-914 SAGLAGRVFK
+914 SMGLAGRIFRASK
-924 AGTLATRTTALG
+924 LSGRGTALA
-936 AFTAERFVF
+936 AFTAERFTF

-959 SVGDEIDWLEVG
+959 AVGDEIDWLEIG
-971 AEAGGGFGNQSS
+971 AEAGGAAGNQTM

-994 NRSTV
+994 NRSNL
-999 DIADKLANNRS
+999 DIANRLANNINEL
-1010 FFMNERASNSRIS
+1010 MNESASDERIS
-1023 EWANNMFQLG
+1023 QWATNMFNLG
-1033 KIDEATNQKIQKN
+1033 KIDADTNQKIQKN
-1046 VGTRKTV
+1046 VGLR
-1053 NELLGVNKA
+1053 
-1062 SRLNSGKTRRVRTR
+1062 
-1076 LSELIEAKNL
+1076 
-1086 LTATPS
+1086 
-1092 LKEVYAKTIKEI
+1092 KTIKELLGGRKTKKAVKVRLAELLQAKEELSTDTNKKNIYKSVLKRI
-1104 NEEIRQTVLDGDV
+1104 NDEISQIVETGV
-1117 VLEKDIQNNENVGGT
+1117 VPEQMKIENNENVGGI
-1132 GVNLDAVLGKTKEDA
+1132 GVNLDAILGKTKPDKTAE
-1147 APTYYWRGKLVTK
+1147 YKWRGKRVTRQRFLDKLAKVTK
-1160 AKFMNNVEKQKE
+1160 ASQLGKNTGVSNDLEV
-1172 PGALQKLRNKLTGTI
+1172 LTELI
-1187 GASTKVFGDFEAQV
+1187 KV
-1201 ELKKLKDA
+1201 KDA
-1209 IQERSTKKVDVQE
+1209 IQKPSTEKVDVQE
-1222 QTTDGGTVGEGN
+1222 QTTDGSTVGEGN
-1234 VQQEL
+1234 VQQES
-1239 TIESVETETTKPEEL
+1239 TTESVTTETETESVEVLDDNQYATTPFLLRSRPKTAEEE
-1254 AVGTN
+1254 AVAYEGNKEKSEEFYIDKTIEKMKERGKTADEIFDKLVQRYGLMMN
-1259 AITFTRDGEIRNATY
+1259 EVLSFKKYVEGKVNGDIKTDIRTYRLGKQQAIANATA
-1274 SEVVEDVS
+1274 E
-1282 KENDEQTTGVKKVKF
+1282 
-1297 IGEVTNKKTG
+1297 
-1307 KKRKTKTNV
+1307 
-1316 GVPIQETRFK
+1316 
-1326 NFDVKEQL
+1326 
-1334 IEDGV
+1334 
-1339 LEEDFEGDIEV
+1339 
-1350 IEVTVVPETT
+1350 
-1360 KSKAAGNTIFKVRA
+1360 
-1374 REKGGTAF
+1374 
-1382 GSVIYEGIIATEK
+1382 
-1395 TTEDAVSETT
+1395 AVSETT
-1405 EEAVSETT
+1405 ETEETT

-1470 NAGLSEDA
+1470 NAGLSENA
-1478 YTVENPNIQT
+1478 YTVENPQVQT
-1488 IPIVVTENSELG
+1488 IPIIITENSELAN
-1500 KRVKRMGLNELIGK
+1500 RVRRMGLDELIGK

-1544 KVAWASMD
+1544 KVAWASMNK
-1552 TKAANK
+1552 KAAND
-1558 IIKGAINADYTV
+1558 IIKGAIDADYTV

-1578 VNANVAMRTEF
+1578 VNANVAIRTEF

-1595 LDAETQSIIF
+1595 LDADTQSIIF

-1610 HLANK
+1610 HLTDK
-1615 VYKKDTAKVKELLTN
+1615 VYGEKGKDTTKVKDLLTN
-1630 STTLEEFFDGLDFD
+1630 STTLEEFFDGLNFE
-1644 VTVKSKV
+1644 VTVKAKV
-1651 IEDILPFRTKEAQTE
+1651 IKDILPTKTKNAESE

-1704 QDKNGNKVTEETKA
+1704 QDKNGNKVTEQTKS
-1718 EALISP
+1718 EALITSE
-1724 KQQTEEGLKQ
+1724 QQTEEGLKP

-1759 VPTSMETINKKAAGI
+1759 VPDSMEKIDAKTTGQITRDSGKKSTAKQIVNDTMRSAMMNQ
-1774 ITDKQGRTRTRKQ
+1774 DKTV
-1787 QERDAMRGAEMNADK
+1787 
-1802 ARQTSEPT
+1802 QTSEPT

-1815 RFINLLSK
+1815 RFINLLTK

-1828 EVVNDQAMFDE
+1828 EVVNDQALFDE
-1839 LLMQPSVVTL
+1839 LLLQPSVVAL
-1849 TTKQERTEKQIIYGA
+1849 TTKAEREQKQIIYGA

-1890 NAMAKEFRPELYN
+1890 NTMAKELRPELYN

-2008 VDLLSGQEVFINAEV
+2008 VDLLSGEEVFVNAEV

-2033 AVENDAITTMVSKL
+2033 AVENDALTTMVSTL
-2047 RQEGFS
+2047 RQQGFS
-2053 DVAIRKYLQ
+2053 DIAIRKFLQ
-2062 SKNFLATEIKEAMAI
+2062 NKNYSAIEIKEAMAI
-2077 EADQVLFNDT
+2077 EAEQVLFNDS

-2094 NVEGGMLVGK
+2094 NVEGGMLVGR
-2104 QIFDQV
+2104 QLFDQV

-2118 KPTRTKPRAETAEEK
+2118 KPTRTKPRTETAEEK
-2133 VIRANKLRAANPKL
+2133 VIRANKLREANPKL
-2147 FALTDNEI
+2147 FALTDKEI

-2185 LRANEIFQQQ
+2185 LRENEIFQQQ
-2195 PQITQEALIVALDR
+2195 PQITQDALIVALDR
-2209 TIDTR
+2209 VIDTR
-2214 ANVQVQQE
+2214 ANVQVQKE

-2230 KSRREGAKTL
+2230 KNRKEGAKTL
-2240 QEAKRRLRMYIRG
+2240 QEAKRRLRMYIRS

-2289 AEVEKTREK
+2289 TEVEKTREK

-2316 KRITQSRKGKS
+2316 KRITQSRKGRS

-2338 EQADIVLNS
+2338 EQADIVLNA
-2347 VLKNDIDKLES
+2347 VLKNDLDKLES
-2358 IRQELAENEQEIFQL
+2358 IKQEIAENEQEIFQL
-2373 IIKLN
+2373 ILKLN

-2417 FKTLR
+2417 FKELR
-2422 AEGIKTFKSR
+2422 AEGIRTFKSR

-2444 RQAEEQIVEDY
+2444 KQAEEQIVEDY
-2455 SDIVVDDEGNAK
+2455 GDIVVDDEGNAK

-2511 TNNMKHLGTLTTQI
+2511 TNNMKHLGTLTNQI

-2549 MQSYFRTQD
+2549 MNGYFRTQD
-2558 TIDSIVNTVEGIDNG
+2558 TLDSIVNSIEGIDRG

-2583 EGVINIRVREIKS
+2583 EGVLTVRVREIKA
-2596 DGTVQENFQTADY
+2596 DGTVQKNFQTADY

-2623 PIQRAKLEKQGFTP
+2623 PVQRAKLEKQGFTP
-2637 KVMEDVEAFLGTQ
+2637 KVMEEVEAFLGTQ
-2650 LTGVA
+2650 LTEVA
-2655 DKIVEYLSNDY
+2655 DKIVDFLSNEY
-2666 YNGIND
+2666 YNEIND

-2726 KDGVKTDVTFTQT
+2726 KDGVRTDVSFTAT

-2769 VSMLEAMGLTN
+2769 VSMLEAMGLTKN
-2780 NVRQAINY
+2780 LKTAINY

-2796 KNSATN
+2796 KNTATN
-2802 FKFINKLQSR
+2802 FGFINRLQSR

-2846 TLGLDVLMFM
+2846 TVGLDVLMFM

-2865 LIAELVD
+2865 LVAELVD
-2872 YGLDKGLGVKIGLEN
+2872 YGLDKGAGIKIGLES
-2887 KPFQEAMLMSGT
+2887 KPFQEAMAMSST
-2899 FRKRVALGV
+2899 FRKRVELGV

-2919 PTYGS
+2919 PTYGN
-2924 FETNQKLYAK
+2924 FETNQKLWAK

-2940 KLAAMPTIIGDFMGV
+2940 RLAAMPTIIGDFMGV

-2969 MPKAEALEAFND
+2969 MTKAEALEAFND
-2981 YNATQQSRRATEKI
+2981 YNVTQQSRRATEKI

-3020 KVMMKA
+3020 KVMMKS

-3031 DGYRYATEGQN
+3031 DGYRYITEGQK

-3064 MFTAMSNIFLLTR
+3064 MFTAMANIFLLTR
-3077 GDDEDKQIAYQRM
+3077 GDDEDKRIAYQRM
-3090 LDAMFGLNLIY
+3090 MDAMFGLNLIY
-3101 ALPFIGESAEQA
+3101 SLPFIGQYAEQA
-3113 INDLRGTRRKA
+3113 IYDLRGERRKA
-3124 QGGINPIKSVWNRWM
+3124 SGGINPILSVYNKWRNGVR
-3139 NAVKYD
+3139 YD
-3145 DKNAIS
+3145 DENAILQ
-3151 EGVKTLIE
+3151 GARVLTE
-3159 IYAGVQGDPLYALA
+3159 IAFGVQGDPLIALA
-3173 EMFGGEFDEDTMYKL
+3173 ELFSGQFDEDTMYKL
-3188 LGVSYSYRPKKQ
+3188 LGVSYSYRPNKQ
-3200 KTTRR
+3200 KTTSR

-3210 KRESLDDV
+3210 KRASLDEV

-3224 ELTIE
+3224 ELIIE